1 MENQVDE
8 ILKPWSK
15 RHSADEHISSH
26 TNVTINGGEPIKFG
40 KRCWKVGTF
49 ADLKDVNNGK
59 WKVPNRRTGEIVR
72 TIEFKDEF
80 VNMKAGDDVT
90 IVISLD
96 TTIYFEPW
104 EMDVGSYVFMFD
116 EQICKLMTEGDTILQ
131 Y

>member
-15 RHSADEHISSH
+15 RLSADEHISSH
-26 TNVTINGGEPIKFG
+26 ASVTLNGGEPVKFG
-40 KRCWKVGTF
+40 KKCWKVGTF
-49 ADLKDVNNGK
+49 ADLKDINNGK

-72 TIEFKDEF
+72 QIEFKDEF
-80 VNMKAGDDVT
+80 VNMMAGDEIT
-90 IVISLD
+90 IVIALD
-96 TTIYFEPW
+96 TTIFFEPW

-116 EQICKLMTEGDTILQ
+116 GQLCKLMTEGDTILQ